1 MKEVIKDFKETEVE
15 ITIEKQQQKEIKLL
29 GRQRKIRGHILWEF
43 NQKTKE
49 LNQATYKKQDFNV
62 TSLTPSPSAM
72 SVSNK
77 VQVNENCLYFQA
89 LNRANAIKKLEKVNM
104 KIA

>member
-1 MKEVIKDFKETEVE
+1 MKELIKDFKESEVE
-15 ITIEKQQQKEIKLL
+15 IAVEKQQRKEIKLI

-49 LNQATYKKQDFNV
+49 LIPATYKKQDFNV
-62 TSLTPSPSAM
+62 TSLTPSPSAV
-72 SVSNK
+72 SISNK

-89 LNRANAIKKLEKVNM
+89 LNRANAIKKLGKGNLQP
-104 KIA
+104 A